1 MDTQALLIWLTD
13 ASIYLANGA
22 LAVAY
27 FLGERG
33 PHLISVGVAVL
44 LARTFDQLAQQ
55 EAMFAPERYTAGQ
68 AVSIRTL
75 PRTAQVVT
83 GVTLL
88 LWLLATWSL
97 GAPVPLIGAAMWAAG
112 WGLLLVMPQQRW
124 SLLWTMKGYLLLYSL
139 TVIGFR
145 VYLWQN
151 AQLSPAQLAEVFGGA
166 QSASQVLAQNT
177 GTLRTLGAWLLWV
190 IMPAGFFAIFLQNM
204 IAQPMS
210 LVGPF
215 QGAQDVVAALRNRG
229 AGEQG
234 YIRSMG
240 ERGRR
245 AGGSD
250 GR

>member
-1 MDTQALLIWLTD
+1 MDTQGLIHWLTD
-13 ASIYLANGA
+13 NAIYLANGV
-22 LAVAY
+22 LAIGY
-27 FLGERG
+27 FLGERA
-33 PHLISVGVAVL
+33 PHLAAGGVAAL
-44 LARTFDQLAQQ
+44 LALTFDRLAQQ
-55 EAMFAPERYTAGQ
+55 EVMYASQRYRTGQ
-68 AVSIRTL
+68 GVTIRTL
-75 PRTAQVVT
+75 PRTAQIMT
-83 GVTLL
+83 AATLL

-97 GAPVPLIGAAMWAAG
+97 GAPVPLIGAVMWAAG
-112 WGLLLVMPQQRW
+112 WGLLLIMPQQRW

-145 VYLWQN
+145 LYLWQT

-215 QGAQDVVAALRNRG
+215 QGAQDVIAALRTRG
-229 AGEQG
+229 PESLVTQTRKEAGTT
-234 YIRSMG
+234 SA
-240 ERGRR
+240 RG
-245 AGGSD
+245 
-250 GR
+250 